1 MLKFF
6 SMLSSWRTALSTLV
20 LSAHGHH
27 GGSKRSAAIGSIL
40 LVMAM
45 FVACGDDG
53 SDSATRPSGGS
64 SSNLVSLATPC
75 KTETEDNCE
84 YGELVDG
91 RDGQVYKTVSI
102 GTQIWMA
109 QNLNYETANSYCYN
123 DNASNCIKYGRLY
136 TWAAA
141 MDSAGTWSANGEGCG
156 DGKTCLERNP
166 VRGVCPEGWHLP
178 SKDEWE
184 TLFTAV
190 DGKSTAG
197 TKLKSTS
204 GWNRNGNGTDDFSF
218 SALPAG
224 YGDFYGIGHCEGE
237 DAYFLGQSLTLS
249 KSLRIDNLSIE
260 QGRLGRPFRV
270 LEDRF
275 RMLFERSMYGIF

>member
-1 MLKFF
+1 MLRM
-6 SMLSSWRTALSTLV
+6 SLRGNIVT
-20 LSAHGHH
+20 
-27 GGSKRSAAIGSIL
+27 AAISCL
-40 LVMAM
+40 LFVL
-45 FVACGDDG
+45 VACGDDG

-141 MDSAGTWSANGEGCG
+141 MDSAGTWSANGKGCG
-156 DGKTCLERNP
+156 DGKTCLDFR
-166 VRGVCPEGWHLP
+166 
-178 SKDEWE
+178 
-184 TLFTAV
+184 TA
-190 DGKSTAG
+190 
-197 TKLKSTS
+197 
-204 GWNRNGNGTDDFSF
+204 
-218 SALPAG
+218 
-224 YGDFYGIGHCEGE
+224 
-237 DAYFLGQSLTLS
+237 QS
-249 KSLRIDNLSIE
+249 R
-260 QGRLGRPFRV
+260 
-270 LEDRF
+270 
-275 RMLFERSMYGIF
+275 